1 MNVFLLGSSIVATT
15 VLLHVL
21 TWRLRLLERT
31 VGRLVALHAVAVLAC
46 GALVACEVLPAPG
59 SWTGT
64 VRAVL
69 MSGAVF
75 LVYLSFY
82 TAVEKD
88 SASSVI
94 LLAAARPGGASRAT
108 LYGVLHDEDMIVE
121 RLRGL
126 LRAGFVRVEEGEGGR
141 ANPIEAGRFRLTA
154 RGRLF
159 LGLLRIARRAFTAE
173 RVGG

>member
-1 MNVFLLGSSIVATT
+1 MNAFLLGSVIVAIT

-21 TWRLRLLERT
+21 TWRLRLLDRT
-31 VGRLVALHAVAVLAC
+31 VGRLVALYAVAVLAG
-46 GALVACEVLPAPG
+46 GALVAGGVLPGPG
-59 SWTGT
+59 SPAGM
-64 VRAVL
+64 VRAFL

-75 LVYLSFY
+75 LVHLSFY

-94 LLAAARPGGASRAT
+94 LLAAAQGGASREA
-108 LYGVLHDEDMIVE
+108 LYGMLDDESMIVG

-126 LRAGFVRVEEGEGGR
+126 VRAGFVRE
-141 ANPIEAGRFRLTA
+141 EAGRFRLTP

-159 LGLLRIARRAFTAE
+159 LGLLRTARRAFTPE
-173 RVGG
+173 GIGG

>member
-1 MNVFLLGSSIVATT
+1 MNVFLLGAAVVALT
-15 VLLHVL
+15 VVLHVL
-21 TWRLRLLERT
+21 TWRLRLVRRT
-31 VGRLVALHAVAVLAC
+31 VGRLVALYVV
-46 GALVACEVLPAPG
+46 ALVACGGLGACGVLPAPG
-59 SWTGT
+59 SAAGA

-69 MSGAVF
+69 MSVAVF

-126 LRAGFVRVEEGEGGR
+126 VRTGFVRVETGVGGHSS
-141 ANPIEAGRFRLTA
+141 PIETGRLRLTA

-159 LGLLRIARRAFTAE
+159 VGLLRAARRPFTSE
-173 RVGG
+173 RFGG